1 MAAPKARRRMALVRS
16 MGQTI
21 APPAMPP
28 NRARRALSR
37 ASRNFRRFGFIVFCL
52 LVFGCLLLAIGYW
65 PFAFGCWLLALHI
78 VMLNSFQHLSAE
90 KD

>member
-28 NRARRALSR
+28 RRARRALSR
-37 ASRNFRRFGFIVFCL
+37 ASRNFRRFGFIVVSFFTF
-52 LVFGCLLLAIGYW
+52 LVIGFW
-65 PFAFGCWLLALHI
+65 PLVLHI

-90 KD
+90 KDERWLAVRS